1 MSSCA
6 TAIRLSEDIS
16 FERLGNDLL
25 IRLEMDGLADRG
37 GDSIQIKNFSS
48 PESRVEA
55 LTLLNP
61 SGPVT
66 RIDLPSLF
74 SQLSS
79 KPTVSGDGS
88 KRRIRSA
95 GDAGLIRKKPQTVE
109 VEILNH

>member
-79 KPTVSGDGS
+79 PSQRFRGTAQRGDFGQ
-88 KRRIRSA
+88 
-95 GDAGLIRKKPQTVE
+95 LVTPV
-109 VEILNH
+109 

>member
-79 KPTVSGDGS
+79 PSQRFRVTAQRGDFGQ
-88 KRRIRSA
+88 
-95 GDAGLIRKKPQTVE
+95 LVTPV
-109 VEILNH
+109 